1 MRNVS
6 AIAAVYFSI
15 IFFFLV
21 ALSPLLTSYNN
32 LISQVKK
39 MVSGKDKSSLIVFH
53 EWRMVLSR
61 LWVLKEEIK
70 THRSLLTCD
79 KAAQQQKRQL
89 HQPHRNNS
97 LRGFVP

>member
-6 AIAAVYFSI
+6 AITAVYFSI

-39 MVSGKDKSSLIVFH
+39 WSLV
-53 EWRMVLSR
+53 
-61 LWVLKEEIK
+61 K
-70 THRSLLTCD
+70 TGVAS
-79 KAAQQQKRQL
+79 
-89 HQPHRNNS
+89 
-97 LRGFVP
+97 